1 MSLGLQVIRQYPA
14 QLLALIVIAGA
25 LWWTRLPKAPTQ
37 SRHEAAQA
45 FRFERHRLETVD
57 DGAARSVRDVHP
69 SLSHIRGWIS
79 SVGASVALR
88 DVDGDGLPN
97 DVCYV
102 DARYNAVVVTSAPG
116 SGERYHTFSLDPSY
130 ETDPNTVAPMG
141 CLPGDLNEDGYTDL
155 VVYYWG
161 QDPNAYLQLSDD
173 LGALSRSSFTVV
185 DLVDGHHR
193 WYTNAMTRADLNGD
207 GHADLVVGNYFADG
221 ARILDADAGG
231 TAHMPH
237 SLSRAKN
244 GGHNRALLWQSATS
258 GNLLATVQDQPF
270 QPVSTGPAEQ
280 VSNLGLKGPAVEF
293 TCVTPWPEEIMG
305 GWTLALGAA
314 DLDGDLLPEIYVAN
328 DFGPDALLHNR
339 SENGNVAFATTYGR
353 DGLTTPSSKV
363 LGQDSFKGM
372 GTDFGDV
379 NLDGHLDIYVS
390 NIAARFALEESHFL
404 WLSTGEPEALASGRA
419 PYREASE
426 RLGLS
431 RSDWSWES
439 RLEDFNND
447 GVLEAYQATGFLKGT
462 TDRWPELHELAMGND
477 EVLAHPSVWPRF
489 AEGDD
494 LSGHVPNA
502 FFVRVDERY
511 HDVAPEIGLADSTV
525 TRGIAT
531 GDVDGDGDLDV
542 ALANQWEPS
551 FFYENRLGDS
561 NRSVVLRPCL
571 RQPPSETVRARLL
584 DPMDRPTCRT
594 PALVTG
600 RLQRRGRPAIPRQL
614 DLGNG
619 HSGTRSAQ
627 LHWGFGEGPKS
638 TERTIRLGW
647 RGPNGTS
654 YRDTVRVQPGRHT
667 VLLGWRPERS
677 GGAE

>member
-1 MSLGLQVIRQYPA
+1 MISVVEVIKKYPA
-14 QLLALIVIAGA
+14 QLLALIVVGGTF
-25 LWWTRLPKAPTQ
+25 WWTRLPQAPTQ
-37 SRHEAAQA
+37 SQREAAQV
-45 FRFERHRLETVD
+45 FRFEKHQLETVD
-57 DGAARSVRDVHP
+57 DGPARSVRKVHP
-69 SLSHIRGWIS
+69 SFSHIRGWIS

-88 DVDGDGLPN
+88 DIDDDGLPN
-97 DVCYV
+97 DICYV
-102 DARYNAVVVTSAPG
+102 DTRFNEVIITPAPG
-116 SGERYHTFSLDPSY
+116 SEERYRTFSLEPSY

-141 CLPGDLNEDGYTDL
+141 CLPGDLNEDGHTDL

-161 QDPNAYLQLSDD
+161 QDPNAYLQLSRSS
-173 LGALSRSSFTVV
+173 GNLSRSSFTVV

-193 WYTNAMTRADLNGD
+193 WFTNAMTRADLNGD

-221 ARILDADAGG
+221 ARILDEDASG

-237 SLSRAKN
+237 SMSRAKN
-244 GGHNRALLWQSATS
+244 GGHNRLLLWQSAGS
-258 GNLLATVQDQPF
+258 GSLLAATRDPPL
-270 QPVSTGPAEQ
+270 QPVATGVTAQGSDSRLE
-280 VSNLGLKGPAVEF
+280 GPTVAF
-293 TCVTPWPEEIMG
+293 KSVTPWPEETTG
-305 GWTLALGAA
+305 RWTLALGAA
-314 DLDGDLLPEIYVAN
+314 DLDGDLLPEIYVSN

-339 SENGNVAFATTYGR
+339 SEQGSVEFASTHGQ
-353 DGLTTPSSKV
+353 DGFMIPSSKV

-372 GTDFGDV
+372 GADFGDV
-379 NLDGHLDIYVS
+379 NLDGYLDIYVS

-404 WLSTGEPEALASGRA
+404 WLSTGEPQALASGRA

-447 GVLEAYQATGFLKGT
+447 GVLEAYQATGFLKGK
-462 TDRWPELHELAMGND
+462 TDRWPELHEVAMGND
-477 EVLAHPSVWPRF
+477 EVLSDPSVWPRF
-489 AEGDD
+489 ARGDD

-502 FFVRVDERY
+502 FFVRIDGRY
-511 HDVAPEIGLADSTV
+511 YDVAPKVGLADSAV

-531 GDVDGDGDLDV
+531 GDVDGDGDMDV

-551 FFYENRLGDS
+551 FFYENRLDDS

-571 RQPPSETVRARLL
+571 RRQPSRMAGARLL
-584 DPMDRPTCRT
+584 DLTDRPTCRT
-594 PALVTG
+594 PAFVTG
-600 RLQRRGRPAIPRQL
+600 RLQRQHRPPIPRQL

-627 LHWGFGEGPKS
+627 LHWGLGEGS
-638 TERTIRLGW
+638 EDTERTIQLRW
-647 RGPNGTS
+647 HGPEGTP
-654 YRDTVRVQPGRHT
+654 YRDSIRVQPGSYT
-667 VLLGWRPERS
+667 LLLGWRPERS